1 MESLAAETD
10 EMTLATEPLPSTSIP
25 YLDLRRRLSARD
37 RGLREKVM
45 SLPEAVAT
53 ISDHDHVAIGGNT
66 FSRTPFALVWELVR
80 QQKRH
85 LTVSR
90 SITSTEGDFLLA
102 GGCVDR
108 YMTSWFSQG
117 IIWGLS
123 RVMRDYVENGKVIY
137 EEWSHMSLGMM
148 YRAGAMG
155 LPFIPTRVMMGSS
168 MPAALRSTVE
178 TMDCPYS
185 GDKVMLLPAVNPNVA
200 LIHVQRAD
208 VYGNAQYDGL
218 PFMDADIAMAA
229 DRVILTTEK
238 IVSNDEIRAAPDHTR
253 IPFMAVDAVVECP
266 FGAAPHECAGHYD
279 PDYDYMG
286 SYAEKTRSG
295 GVDAARDHM
304 NEYIYEPKDWN
315 EFVRKLGL
323 GGKA

>member
-1 MESLAAETD
+1 MTLAAE
-10 EMTLATEPLPSTSIP
+10 LNSSSPLP
-25 YLDLRRRLSARD
+25 YLDLRERLSRRD

-45 SLPEAVAT
+45 SLSEAVAT

-66 FSRTPFALVWELVR
+66 FSRTPFALIWELVR

-102 GGCVDR
+102 GGCVDK

-117 IIWGLS
+117 ILWGLS
-123 RVMRDYVENGKVIY
+123 RVMRDYVENEKVIY

-155 LPFIPTRVMMGSS
+155 LPFIPTRVMMGSD
-168 MPAALRSTVE
+168 MPAALRGNIE
-178 TMDCPYS
+178 TMRCPYTN
-185 GDKVMLLPAVNPNVA
+185 DEVMLLPALNPNVA

-208 VYGNAQYDGL
+208 AYGNAQYDGL

-238 IVSNDEIRAAPDHTR
+238 IVSNDEIRAAPDHTK
-253 IPFMAVDAVVECP
+253 IPFLAVDAVVECP
-266 FGAAPHECAGHYD
+266 YGAAPHECAGYYD
-279 PDYDYMG
+279 PYYKHMGDYADRTRAGGVEAALDYMR
-286 SYAEKTRSG
+286 E
-295 GVDAARDHM
+295 H
-304 NEYIYEPKDWN
+304 IFEPKDWN
-315 EFVRKLGL
+315 GFVQKLGV

>member
-1 MESLAAETD
+1 MSAVPDAQN
-10 EMTLATEPLPSTSIP
+10 SSSP
-25 YLDLRRRLSARD
+25 YLAMRRRLSGRD

-45 SLPEAVAT
+45 SLSAAVAT

-66 FSRTPFALVWELVR
+66 FSRTPFALIWELVR

-102 GGCVDR
+102 GGCVDK

-123 RVMRDYVENGKVIY
+123 RVMRDYVENGKVTY

-155 LPFIPTRVMMGSS
+155 LPFMPTRVMMGSS
-168 MPAALRSTVE
+168 MPAALVTHLE
-178 TMDCPYS
+178 TMRCPYT
-185 GDKVMLLPAVNPNVA
+185 GDELLLLPALNPNVA

-253 IPFMAVDAVVECP
+253 IPFLAVDAVVECP
-266 FGAAPHECAGHYD
+266 FGAAPHECAGLYD
-279 PDYDYMG
+279 ANY
-286 SYAEKTRSG
+286 K
-295 GVDAARDHM
+295 HM
-304 NEYIYEPKDWN
+304 NEYSDRQRTGGVEGALGYMREHIFEPKDWRS
-315 EFVRKLGL
+315 FVDKIGVSGR
-323 GGKA
+323 A